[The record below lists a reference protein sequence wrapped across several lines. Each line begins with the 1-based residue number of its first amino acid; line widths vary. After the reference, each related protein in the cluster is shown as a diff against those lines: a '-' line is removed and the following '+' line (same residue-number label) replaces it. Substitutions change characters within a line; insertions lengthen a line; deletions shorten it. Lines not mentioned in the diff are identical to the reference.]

1 MTSIGVINT
10 IILFGALLVL
20 AGIFSSLIASR
31 FGAPL
36 LLVFLVIGMLAGEN
50 GPGGIA
56 FDDYRLTYLVGS
68 LALAAIL
75 FDGGLRTKVADF
87 RVALRPALLLAT
99 AGVLI
104 TTAITAATAVP
115 ALGLSP
121 LEGLLLG
128 AIVASTDA
136 AAVFF
141 LIRTG
146 GLRLKQRVGLT
157 LEIES
162 GTNDPVAVFLTL
174 VLAQILLAGD
184 QAPAGWHVI
193 ALLAREALI
202 GAALG
207 VAGGL
212 AASWLLNRLDLPS
225 GLQPLLV
232 LTSAIVIFG
241 VSTVIGGSGFLAV
254 YLAGLVIGN
263 RPIRAYASVT
273 SFHDAATWLAQIV
286 MFVLLGLLASPARL
300 LTYAGGALIVA
311 AVLMLV
317 ARPVAVFLCLQPFR
331 FSWQEKL
338 FISWVGLR
346 GAVGIFMA
354 SVPNLVGL
362 PRADLYFN
370 VAFCV
375 VLISLVVQG
384 WTLTRSA
391 RWLRLTLPRLK
402 HETHRAEL
410 DLPGQLEYELVGYPI
425 PAGSPILHHAAPPA
439 WARPVLVVRRERI
452 LTPAE
457 AGELQPSDYAYYLAP
472 PWRAH
477 LLDRLFT
484 AAGDVDEAD
493 LGFFGEFTFEGD
505 VTLGALADLYGLPVP
520 ADCRDVTVADHF
532 ARAINEHPVIG
543 DRLPLGGSALIV
555 RDVEGDRVRRI
566 GLQLEAPKV
575 PHPTLDRLRALFRN
589 RRVAKQPRREAAA
602 AAPPPTELEPLPGN
616 AAGKPSETND

>member
-1 MTSIGVINT
+1 MASIGVINT
-10 IILFGALLVL
+10 IILLGALLVL

-36 LLVFLVIGMLAGEN
+36 LLVFLVIGMLAGES

-56 FDDYRLTYLVGS
+56 FDDYRLTYLAGS
-68 LALAAIL
+68 LALAVIL
-75 FDGGLRTKVADF
+75 FDGGLRTKVASF

-104 TTAITAATAVP
+104 TAAITGATAVP

-121 LEGLLLG
+121 LEGMLLG

-146 GLRLKQRVGLT
+146 GLQLKQRVGLT

-174 VLAQILLAGD
+174 VLAQILLAGGH
-184 QAPAGWHVI
+184 APTGWHVL
-193 ALLAREALI
+193 ALLAEEAAI

-232 LTSAIVIFG
+232 LTSAILIFAA
-241 VSTVIGGSGFLAV
+241 SMVIGGSGFLAV

-273 SFHDAATWLAQIV
+273 SFHDAATWLSQIV
-286 MFVLLGLLASPARL
+286 MFVLLGLLATPAQL
-300 LTYAGGALIVA
+300 VTSAGGALIVA
-311 AVLMLV
+311 AVLILV
-317 ARPVAVFLCLQPFR
+317 ARPVAVFLCLHPFR

-354 SVPNLVGL
+354 SVPKLAGL
-362 PRADLYFN
+362 PHADLYFN

-391 RWLRLTLPRLK
+391 KWLGLTLPRRK
-402 HETHRAEL
+402 REVHRAEL

-425 PAGSPILHHAAPPA
+425 PADSPILHHAAPPA
-439 WARPVLVVRRERI
+439 WARPILVVRRARI
-452 LTPAE
+452 RTPPE
-457 AGELQPSDYAYYLAP
+457 AGELEPNDYAYYLAP
-472 PWRAH
+472 PWRVQA
-477 LLDRLFT
+477 LDRLFI
-484 AAGDVDEAD
+484 APDEIDEAD
-493 LGFFGEFTFEGD
+493 LGFFGEFAFDGD
-505 VTLGALADLYGLPVP
+505 VTLGALADLYGLPV
-520 ADCRDVTVADHF
+520 AANSRSVTIADHF
-532 ARAINEHPVIG
+532 ARTINEHPVIG
-543 DRLPLGGSALIV
+543 DRLPVGGSALVV

-566 GLQLEAPKV
+566 GLQLEVPKA
-575 PHPTLDRLRALFRN
+575 PHPVLDRLRTLVR
-589 RRVAKQPRREAAA
+589 PRRGPQRDTAASLQPPVTA
-602 AAPPPTELEPLPGN
+602 TMPTDGAAP
-616 AAGKPSETND
+616 KSSETNG